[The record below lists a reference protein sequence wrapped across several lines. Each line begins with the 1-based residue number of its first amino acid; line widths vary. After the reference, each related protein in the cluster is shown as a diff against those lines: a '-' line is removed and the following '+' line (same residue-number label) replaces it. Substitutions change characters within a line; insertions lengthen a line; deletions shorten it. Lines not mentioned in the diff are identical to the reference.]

1 LARQLGEATIGDLA
15 HHLGF
20 TQLGRLAG
28 EYHMLF
34 GEPPSATL
42 ARPFSN
48 EAPRFWDP
56 GFDSTSRSFFTD
68 GRTAGS

>member
-1 LARQLGEATIGDLA
+1 LARQLGEATVGDLA

-28 EYHMLF
+28 EYHLIF
-34 GEPPSATL
+34 GEAPSVTL

-48 EAPRFWDP
+48 ETPRFWDP
-56 GFDSTSRSFFTD
+56 RFDSMPNQV
-68 GRTAGS
+68 RTVG